1 MSSPTQPTA
10 QRIAPA
16 SGPAGRIVPDA
27 AELLQ
32 DIRIE
37 ARRGG
42 PPHEVLVQMRRAAR
56 IHEHLR
62 ASGLHIGFE
71 LPPGEP
77 PLITLRG
84 ADGETLRTLSA
95 LQASDIAAGLA
106 GV

>member
-1 MSSPTQPTA
+1 MPDTA
-10 QRIAPA
+10 
-16 SGPAGRIVPDA
+16 D
-27 AELLQ
+27 LL
-32 DIRIE
+32 DCARIE

-62 ASGLHIGFE
+62 ANGLHVSFE

-77 PLITLRG
+77 PLIKLCG
-84 ADGETLRTLSA
+84 ADGETLRTLSP

-106 GV
+106 GA